1 MKHKRLIP
9 ILMLVLMSI
18 ASTRVAAQQGAGV
31 AEAVDSTKSGW
42 VADVLHWYDAN
53 MNYLAVGGL
62 MTLESSFIPF
72 PSEVVIP
79 PAVYV
84 ALDEQSQSGMNWWLV
99 VVFGTLGALLGALIN
114 YFLSMWLGR
123 PIIYAFADS
132 KLGHLLQLSRE
143 KMERAEVYF
152 NKHGVVS
159 TLVGRFIPVIRQ
171 LISIPAGLARMN
183 LGAFMLYT
191 TIGAFAW
198 NCVLALLGYL
208 AHLAGDISVVE
219 KYSDE
224 ISWIIIGLLIVAIV
238 AFVIYRLMKQRS
250 NGKRGIGIVFA
261 LLFGTIGLHHFYTGD
276 KRHGILHIVFCW
288 TGIPTLLGIGEGVW
302 WMIDKNAY
310 GKPLITI

>member
-1 MKHKRLIP
+1 MKIIK
-9 ILMLVLMSI
+9 ILLCVSI
-18 ASTRVAAQQGAGV
+18 VFNFQFSIFNSVHAQGV
-31 AEAVDSTKSGW
+31 AEAVRGDTASTGF
-42 VADVLHWYDAN
+42 VANVLHWYDSN

-84 ALDEQSQSGMNWWLV
+84 ASNPETRSGMKIWLI

-132 KLGHLLQLSRE
+132 KVGHLLQLSRE
-143 KMERAEVYF
+143 KVQRAETYF

-183 LGAFMLYT
+183 LGAFCLFT
-191 TIGAFAW
+191 TLGALAW
-198 NCVLALLGYL
+198 NCILALLGWL
-208 AHLAGDISVVE
+208 AYKAANPAIIE
-219 KYSDE
+219 KYSHE
-224 ISWIIIGLLIVAIV
+224 LSIIIVALLAAVV
-238 AFVIYRLMKQRS
+238 VFFVIRYFVK
-250 NGKRGIGIVFA
+250 KR
-261 LLFGTIGLHHFYTGD
+261 
-276 KRHGILHIVFCW
+276 K
-288 TGIPTLLGIGEGVW
+288 
-302 WMIDKNAY
+302 K
-310 GKPLITI
+310 